1 LKNGEFLPKIWR
13 FSSFIMVLNP
23 KRRRKVLFV
32 TLGLIILAVIL
43 ALVAPEEKT
52 LGGYIK
58 LIYIHA
64 AVTWVGMLMFVVSGV
79 LALAALVLTPF
90 PRNISSK
97 VDDTSI
103 VDWSSAAQRTAID
116 FWATSVIVG
125 SIAAYFTWGSLFLR
139 MEPRIQ
145 VALFIL
151 ILGFAISLLGEMFS
165 AGAVRAAL
173 NLALPVSGVLL
184 LSSTGK
190 LVHPNNAFSNSE
202 SFEIKLFAG
211 LIAFVFLIVAINST
225 VIFNSRFRE
234 RCSDA
239 RPMSGGRQVM

>member
-1 LKNGEFLPKIWR
+1 
-13 FSSFIMVLNP
+13 MVLNP

-32 TLGLIILAVIL
+32 TFGLIILAIIL

-52 LGGYIK
+52 LGSYIK
-58 LIYIHA
+58 LIYVHA

-79 LALAALVLTPF
+79 LALAALVLTPLL
-90 PRNISSK
+90 RNK
-97 VDDTSI
+97 TSRMDEARI

-125 SIAAYFTWGSLFLR
+125 SIAAYFTWGSMFLQ

-151 ILGFAISLLGEMFS
+151 ILGFAVSLLGEMFS
-165 AGAVRAAL
+165 ARAMRAVL
-173 NLALPVSGVLL
+173 NLALPVSGVVL
-184 LSSTGK
+184 LSITGK

-234 RCSDA
+234 RCSGA
-239 RPMSGGRQVM
+239 RPASGGRQAM